1 MKQHETRPL
10 ISERAA
16 ALTPY
21 TPGEQ
26 PQDRSYIK
34 LNTNENPYPP
44 APSVQEY
51 LRSAEA
57 DRLRLYPDPEST
69 EVRMALSETFGL
81 SEDSFFL
88 GNGSDEVLSFIFYAF
103 FDRSRGPL
111 LFPEH
116 TYSFYPVYCSF
127 YDIPYRRIPLTNELF
142 IDPGEYRKITE
153 TRNVT
158 GIIFPNPNA
167 PTGAA
172 LSRDSI
178 EELMETVPGEVP
190 IVIDEAYV
198 DFGADSCLP
207 LIGRYG
213 NLIVVHTFSKNRSLA
228 GMRIGYAAASE
239 ELIRVLNMV
248 KNSFNSYPV
257 NRIGQ
262 EVAVR
267 ALRESEYFEEC
278 RRNIMATRE
287 RTVEQLRGEG
297 WYVVPS
303 KANFFFTRH
312 PELSGKEVY
321 TRLKEDGILVRYFG
335 HKGIEDF
342 VRISIGTEEEME
354 RLVEALR
361 GLRP

>member
-1 MKQHETRPL
+1 M
-10 ISERAA
+10 SGRAA

-26 PQDRSYIK
+26 PQDRTYIK

-51 LRSAEA
+51 LRNAEA

-69 EVRMALSETFGL
+69 EVRRALSERFGL
-81 SEDSFFL
+81 SLDSFFL

-127 YDIPYRRIPLTNELF
+127 YDIPYQKIPLTDELF
-142 IDPGEYRKITE
+142 IDPEDYSRYTE
-153 TRNVT
+153 EQPST

-172 LSRDSI
+172 LNRSSI
-178 EELMETVPGEVP
+178 EELLEAVPAEIP
-190 IVIDEAYV
+190 LVIDEAYV
-198 DFGADSCLP
+198 DFGAESSLP
-207 LIGRYG
+207 LVERYD
-213 NLIVVHTFSKNRSLA
+213 NLIIVHTFSKNRSLA

-239 ELIRVLNMV
+239 EIIRVLNTV

-257 NRIGQ
+257 NRISQ
-262 EVAVR
+262 EIAVR
-267 ALRESEYFEEC
+267 ALREEDYFEKC
-278 RRNIMATRE
+278 RRSIMLTRE
-287 RTVEQLRGEG
+287 RTLEKLEGEG

-303 KANFFFTRH
+303 KANFIFTTH
-312 PELSGKEVY
+312 PDLSGREVY
-321 TRLKEDGILVRYFG
+321 TRLKERGILVRYFG

-342 VRISIGTEEEME
+342 VRISIGTDEEME